1 VTADRDRVQQV
12 LENLLSN
19 AVKFSRRGEK
29 VDVRLSRRNG
39 AIRLEVED
47 RGIGIPP
54 SSREKVFGKFAQ
66 VDSSD
71 RRSHGGTG
79 LGLAIAQ
86 EIMTAHGG
94 TIDYT
99 SRLGEGTTFIIEFPI
114 ED

>member
-1 VTADRDRVQQV
+1 
-12 LENLLSN
+12 
-19 AVKFSRRGEK
+19 
-29 VDVRLSRRNG
+29 VRLSRVQDR
-39 AIRLEVED
+39 IRVEVQD

-54 SSREKVFGKFAQ
+54 NSREKVFGKFTQ

-94 TIDYT
+94 SIDYS
-99 SRLGEGTTFIIEFPI
+99 SRLGEGTTFTIEFPT